1 MATTTTTDS
10 IATFARRTRFLGWMK
25 IAANVNEDTAI
36 MIAGRTCPK
45 GWVADTGAEWSDDFD
60 CWVVPVYMPVR

>member
-1 MATTTTTDS
+1 MTTTGS
-10 IATFARRTRFLGWMK
+10 IATFARRTKFLGWMK

-45 GWVADTGAEWSDDFD
+45 GWVADTGAEWSDDF
-60 CWVVPVYMPVR
+60 